1 MDFKEFIE
9 SLGNAL
15 GMRLENAG
23 GACGLDVDD
32 VTVILHDAD
41 DLVLLAAEIGADD
54 LVLLAAEIGPPP
66 PEEGLETLFSTVLKA
81 NWLYRG
87 TGGATLAI
95 NPEDGCIWLEK
106 YNFLERLDGAK
117 GVEMVTRF
125 AETAKTWRGLV
136 ADFKPNVPSGGNP
149 THDPAFGDFMQV

>member
-1 MDFKEFIE
+1 MMGARYGIMPNMDFKEFTE
-9 SLGNAL
+9 SLGEVL

-23 GACGLDVDD
+23 GACGLDVDG
-32 VTVILHDAD
+32 VTVVIHD
-41 DLVLLAAEIGADD
+41 ADD

-125 AETAKTWRGLV
+125 AETARTWRELV

>member
-1 MDFKEFIE
+1 MDFRKFIE
-9 SLGNAL
+9 SLGDAL

-23 GACGLDVDD
+23 GACALDVDG
-32 VTVILHDAD
+32 VTVMLHDAD
-41 DLVLLAAEIGADD
+41 DLVF
-54 LVLLAAEIGPPP
+54 LAAEIGPPP
-66 PEEGLETLFSTVLKA
+66 PEDGLETLFRTVLKA

-117 GVEMVTRF
+117 G
-125 AETAKTWRGLV
+125 AKVLGEDDAKDT
-136 ADFKPNVPSGGNP
+136 NVDNIELPDEEDGNQI
-149 THDPAFGDFMQV
+149 DLDI

>member
-1 MDFKEFIE
+1 MGFKEFIE
-9 SLGNAL
+9 SLGKAL

-41 DLVLLAAEIGADD
+41 DLVLLAAEIG
-54 LVLLAAEIGPPP
+54 PPP

-81 NWLYRG
+81 NWLYMG

-106 YNFLERLDGAK
+106 YNFLERLDGEK

-125 AETAKTWRGLV
+125 AETARTWRELV
-136 ADFKPNVPSGGNP
+136 ADFKPDVPSGGNP

>member
-1 MDFKEFIE
+1 MSAMDFKEFIE

-41 DLVLLAAEIGADD
+41 DLVLLAAEIGP
-54 LVLLAAEIGPPP
+54 LP

-81 NWLYRG
+81 NWLYKG

-106 YNFLERLDGAK
+106 YNFLERLDGEK
-117 GVEMVTRF
+117 SLEMVTRF
-125 AETAKTWRGLV
+125 AETARTWRELV
-136 ADFKPNVPSGGNP
+136 ADFKPDVPSGGEYPCNLL
-149 THDPAFGDFMQV
+149 ARRV

>member
-9 SLGNAL
+9 SLGKAL

-32 VTVILHDAD
+32 VTVILHD
-41 DLVLLAAEIGADD
+41 ADD

-106 YNFLERLDGAK
+106 YNFLERLDGEK
-117 GVEMVTRF
+117 GMEMLTRF
-125 AETAKTWRGLV
+125 AETAKTWRELV
-136 ADFKPNVPSGGNP
+136 AGFKSDVPTGGKP
-149 THDPAFGDFMQV
+149 SHDPAFGDFMQV

>member
-1 MDFKEFIE
+1 MDFKRFVE
-9 SLGNAL
+9 AL
-15 GMRLENAG
+15 GKTLGMQLENVG
-23 GACGLDVDD
+23 GACGLDVDG
-32 VTVILHDAD
+32 VTVMLHDAA
-41 DLVLLAAEIGADD
+41 DLVLITAE
-54 LVLLAAEIGPPP
+54 VGPPP
-66 PEEGLETLFSTVLKA
+66 PEEGLEMLFRTALKA

-125 AETAKTWRGLV
+125 AETAKTWRELV
-136 ADFKPNVPSGGNP
+136 ADFKPDVPSGGNP

>member
-9 SLGNAL
+9 SLGKAL

-32 VTVILHDAD
+32 VTVILHD
-41 DLVLLAAEIGADD
+41 ADD

-87 TGGATLAI
+87 TGGATLAN

-106 YNFLERLDGAK
+106 YNFLERLDGEK

-125 AETAKTWRGLV
+125 AETARTWRELV
-136 ADFKPNVPSGGNP
+136 ADFKPDVPSGGNP

>member
-9 SLGNAL
+9 SMGNAL

-32 VTVILHDAD
+32 VTVILHD
-41 DLVLLAAEIGADD
+41 ADD

-125 AETAKTWRGLV
+125 AETAKTWRELV

>member
-1 MDFKEFIE
+1 MDFRKFIK

-23 GACGLDVDD
+23 GACGIDVDG
-32 VTVILHDAD
+32 VKVILHDAD
-41 DLVLLAAEIGADD
+41 DLVLLAAEIG
-54 LVLLAAEIGPPP
+54 PPP
-66 PEEGLETLFSTVLKA
+66 PEDGLETLFRTVLKA

-106 YNFLERLDGAK
+106 YNFLERLDGEK
-117 GVEMVTRF
+117 GVEMITRF
-125 AETAKTWRGLV
+125 ADTARTWRGLV
-136 ADFKPNVPSGGNP
+136 AYFKPEVPSGDDSP
-149 THDPAFGDFMQV
+149 RDPSTGDFMQV

>member
-1 MDFKEFIE
+1 MEYGIISAMDFKKFIE
-9 SLGNAL
+9 ALGKAL

-41 DLVLLAAEIGADD
+41 DLVLLTAQ
-54 LVLLAAEIGPPP
+54 IGPPP

-87 TGGATLAI
+87 TGAAADISPDDKWQEGADMKLLHHSYFT
-95 NPEDGCIWLEK
+95 N
-106 YNFLERLDGAK
+106 
-117 GVEMVTRF
+117 GVR
-125 AETAKTWRGLV
+125 
-136 ADFKPNVPSGGNP
+136 PSG
-149 THDPAFGDFMQV
+149 PACAPGAHR

>member
-9 SLGNAL
+9 SLGKEL
-15 GMRLENAG
+15 GMHLENAG

-32 VTVILHDAD
+32 VTVILHD
-41 DLVLLAAEIGADD
+41 ADD

-106 YNFLERLDGAK
+106 YNFLERLDGEK

-125 AETAKTWRGLV
+125 AETARTWRELV
-136 ADFKPNVPSGGNP
+136 ADFKPDVPSGGNP
-149 THDPAFGDFMQV
+149 THDPTFGDFMQV

>member
-1 MDFKEFIE
+1 MNFKAFIE
-9 SLGNAL
+9 SLGKAL

-23 GACGLDVDD
+23 GACGLDVDG
-32 VTVILHDAD
+32 VTVMIHDAD
-41 DLVLLAAEIGADD
+41 DLVLLT
-54 LVLLAAEIGPPP
+54 AEIGPPP

-106 YNFLERLDGAK
+106 YNFLERLDGEK
-117 GVEMVTRF
+117 GMEMLTRF
-125 AETAKTWRGLV
+125 AETAKTAKTWRELV
-136 ADFKPNVPSGGNP
+136 AGFKSDVPSGGKP
-149 THDPAFGDFMQV
+149 SHDPAFGDFMQV

>member
-9 SLGNAL
+9 SLSNAL

-23 GACGLDVDD
+23 GACGLDVDG
-32 VTVILHDAD
+32 VTVVIHD
-41 DLVLLAAEIGADD
+41 ADD

-125 AETAKTWRGLV
+125 AETAKTWRELV

>member
-1 MDFKEFIE
+1 MNFKEFIE

-32 VTVILHDAD
+32 VTVILHD
-41 DLVLLAAEIGADD
+41 ADD

-106 YNFLERLDGAK
+106 YNFLERLDGEK

-125 AETAKTWRGLV
+125 AETAKTWRELV
-136 ADFKPNVPSGGNP
+136 ADFKPDAPSGGNP

>member
-9 SLGNAL
+9 SLGKEL
-15 GMRLENAG
+15 GMHLENAG

-32 VTVILHDAD
+32 VTVILHD
-41 DLVLLAAEIGADD
+41 ADD

-106 YNFLERLDGAK
+106 YNFLERLDGEK

-125 AETAKTWRGLV
+125 AETAKTWRELV
-136 ADFKPNVPSGGNP
+136 ADFKPDIPSGGNP
-149 THDPAFGDFMQV
+149 SHDPAFGDFMQV